1 MVRRNLERAIGG
13 PEARREVVIWP
24 TDSGQ
29 IPDGVQGFLVA
40 YLSPDWDERRQP
52 LERLV
57 ATCGAAPRRFKNA
70 LAVALPDRAPFDGAR
85 QAARTALAVESL
97 LSKTSRHNFS
107 AEQMAELRERATAAN
122 RKLTSLTGHAYE
134 RVAVPVG
141 GEAGG
146 IRFEEV
152 SLSTVLAAGRGLHE
166 RVRDALSHHVF
177 DRLTPARLAAVAKV
191 NEQGVAWGE
200 RLAEDFFA
208 YFELTKLWSLDAVR
222 TAIAEGVSNGLFAY
236 GVGVSADGHAF
247 DVADPSLIR
256 VHRPLAAEEVDLGAG
271 AALLSLDEAEKL
283 TRPPEPPPPP
293 PPPPRRPQ
301 MGQSGGACRFRS
313 TPRRTTCTRSTAP

>member
-1 MVRRNLERAIGG
+1 M
-13 PEARREVVIWP
+13 
-24 TDSGQ
+24 
-29 IPDGVQGFLVA
+29 
-40 YLSPDWDERRQP
+40 
-52 LERLV
+52 
-57 ATCGAAPRRFKNA
+57 
-70 LAVALPDRAPFDGAR
+70 
-85 QAARTALAVESL
+85 
-97 LSKTSRHNFS
+97 
-107 AEQMAELRERATAAN
+107 
-122 RKLTSLTGHAYE
+122 GHAYE

-177 DRLTPARLAAVAKV
+177 DRLTPARLAAVAQL
-191 NEQGVAWGE
+191 NERGLAWGD
-200 RLAEDFFA
+200 RLADDFFA

-236 GVGVSADGHAF
+236 GVGVSTDGHAF

-256 VHRPLAAEEVDLGAG
+256 VHRSLPAEEVDLGAG

-283 TRPPEPPPPP
+283 TRPPEPPRPPP
-293 PPPPRRPQ
+293 PPPPPPPDGAERRRVSLQINATEDDLQALDRALRGLREVVKP
-301 MGQSGGACRFRS
+301 GGMRIDVGV
-313 TPRRTTCTRSTAP
+313 TAEHPDAAIDSLQFQNRVRQHLEEGEDVSFSERWA